1 MKKILISFTL
11 LCLSLGFS
19 ELYAQ
24 NKHALLIGIDKYIYD
39 EPAVVATLGTA
50 NAVPPRRWSD
60 LRGAVNDA
68 RNMKELLVSRFG
80 FDRDNIHTLYNEEA
94 TRDNILAAIQQ
105 YIIDIPEPG
114 DEVFFFYAGH
124 GSQVP
129 NSLSDELNKLDETLV
144 PTDAFFGAPDIRD
157 KELRKLFNNALDKDV
172 RLTLIFD
179 SCHSGS
185 ITRGVPSGIAER
197 KIDPALYDVADA
209 SLNNLPSPEERGA
222 LVLSSARDEQT
233 AKERYNRQTDAI
245 TGIFTDSFIRVV
257 RESAP
262 NEPVSRI
269 MARVNAIVS
278 SSISDQDPVL
288 AGLPE
293 RVNAP
298 LFGTE
303 ADADD
308 AVYAGVLQRAG
319 NIVVLQ
325 GGRAIGLNNGAVLQ
339 HHTQHENPVE
349 IRVTQLN
356 QLTEAIAEIIS
367 GDASSVKE
375 GDLFKVV
382 SFGINEAEP
391 FLVYLPP
398 SAGTYDALLSMA
410 RNAFTDAERAGMTW
424 VVDPLSKQEQ
434 FAYVHYTGGSWMN
447 EFFGEQPV
455 QGEIVQAI
463 SAQRSFDAEPSVF
476 VHFPPTDDIRSNFD
490 FVKDERSM
498 IGVAESRDQAD
509 YILTG
514 YYNPR
519 TDQLEYRW
527 VRPNAT
533 MDEVNR
539 SVFPVQT
546 ESVRLSSQN
555 PRAAYTELNRQ
566 INAISRIKGWLDLEA
581 PPGNRFPFTMAFRN
595 TSTGEIIESGHL
607 SVGSYD
613 LILQNTMG
621 SHPRAF
627 DSHHVYI
634 FFADNSG
641 RMGLLYPQTSSSSAL
656 PTGEMINSDEGIPA
670 EISLL
675 TVPIEAPTAVNTVF
689 MLTSK
694 VPLTNP
700 GVFNQQPVVGVRSGT
715 RAPGMSPLDALISD
729 RTTATRTF
737 GSPPVV
743 DWSLSRLFV
752 TTGSKP

>member
-1 MKKILISFTL
+1 MHFFLKPFLLLSILFLTVQVQ
-11 LCLSLGFS
+11 
-19 ELYAQ
+19 AQ
-24 NKHALLIGIDKYIYD
+24 NKHALIIGIDKYIYD
-39 EPAVVATLGTA
+39 EPTVVATLGSA

-68 RNMKELLVSRFG
+68 RNIKELLVSRFG
-80 FDRDNIHTLYNEEA
+80 FDRNNIHTLFNEEA
-94 TRDNILAAIQQ
+94 TRENILSAIEQFV
-105 YIIDIPEPG
+105 IANPESG

-157 KELRKLFNNALDKDV
+157 KELREMFNRALDRDI
-172 RLTLIFD
+172 RLTLVFD

-233 AKERYNRQTDAI
+233 AKERFNRQTDAI
-245 TGIFTDSFIRVV
+245 TGIFTDALIRVI

-278 SSISDQDPVL
+278 SSIADQDPVL

-298 LFGTE
+298 LFGTLE
-303 ADADD
+303 DADD
-308 AVYAGVLQRAG
+308 AVYSGVLQRAG

-325 GGRAIGLNNGAVLQ
+325 GGRAIGLNIGAVLR
-339 HHTQHENPVE
+339 HHTQQENPVE

-356 QLTEAIAEIIS
+356 QLTEAIAEITS

-382 SFGINEAEP
+382 SFGINESEP

-398 SAGTYDALLSMA
+398 ASGSYDDLISLA
-410 RNAFTDAERAGMTW
+410 RNAFTDAERAGMVW
-424 VVDPLSKQEQ
+424 VTDPLSKQEQ
-434 FAYVHYTGGSWMN
+434 FAYVHYTDGSWKN
-447 EFFGEQPV
+447 EFFGEESV
-455 QGEIVQAI
+455 GGEIGQAV
-463 SAQRSFDAEPSVF
+463 ATQRSFQDTPAVF
-476 VHFPPTDDIRSNFD
+476 VHFPPTNEVRENFD

-498 IGVAESRDQAD
+498 IGVAQSRDEAD

-519 TDQLEYRW
+519 TDQIEYRW
-527 VRPNAT
+527 VRPNAS
-533 MDEVNR
+533 MEEIGR
-539 SVFPVQT
+539 SVFPIQT
-546 ESVRLSSQN
+546 EPVRLSAQN
-555 PRAAYTELNRQ
+555 TRAAYTELNRQ

-581 PPGNRFPFTMAFRN
+581 PPGNRFPFEIAFRN
-595 TSTGEIIESGHL
+595 TSTGEIIETGHL
-607 SVGSYD
+607 SVGNYD
-613 LILQNTMG
+613 LILKNTMG
-621 SHPRAF
+621 PHPRAF
-627 DSHHVYI
+627 DSHHVYV
-634 FFADNSG
+634 FFADNTG

-656 PTGEMINSDEGIPA
+656 PTGEMINSDEGIPT
-670 EISLL
+670 EITLM
-675 TVPIEAPTAVNTVF
+675 TVPIEAPFAVNTVF

-694 VPLTNP
+694 VPLSNP
-700 GVFNQQPVVGVRSGT
+700 GVFNQQPVVGTRSGT

-729 RTTATRTF
+729 RTTGTRTF
-737 GSPPVV
+737 GSPPVI
-743 DWSLSRLFV
+743 DWSISRLFV
-752 TTGSKP
+752 STGTKP